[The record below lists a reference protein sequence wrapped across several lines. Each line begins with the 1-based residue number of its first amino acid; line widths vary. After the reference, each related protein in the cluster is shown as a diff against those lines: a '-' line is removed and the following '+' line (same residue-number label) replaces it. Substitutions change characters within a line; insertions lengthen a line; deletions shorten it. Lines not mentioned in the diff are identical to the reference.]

1 MAKDKDKKDKSEKKS
16 KGTALTA
23 PKEISLES
31 MAVTYRP
38 RTINDLV
45 GQDAVVTQVKGML
58 KSGKFPSSIL
68 IHGGSGCGKTTT
80 ARIIARTIFCTN
92 LGEDYSPCGEC
103 TSCKYGDGHPDV
115 AESNMAETR
124 GIDDV
129 RALIASS
136 RNMPTIGKFRIFIID
151 EVHAWTTQASD
162 AFLKPLEE
170 PPARTMWILCTTN
183 PEKLKPT
190 ILGRCK
196 KLPVQQI
203 EPEVMMKRLAYISKK
218 EGLDMK
224 EREDG
229 KAVLK
234 LVADMSN
241 GHMRDAIEL
250 LESVI
255 YALRADSSMD
265 TKTLMGKVMTA
276 GDTDLDKASAYLVA
290 SILNGDLKD
299 IVHQIRASQNPR
311 GVLNKSRWLLQYLLD
326 NAVGLAKYSPYNAKI
341 FAKIAKENNV
351 RVKLQ
356 MLLKL
361 QYLLIE
367 IETRFNTMNIDET
380 VMMQAMVGQ
389 FIIDNVPKKD

>member
-1 MAKDKDKKDKSEKKS
+1 
-16 KGTALTA
+16 
-23 PKEISLES
+23 
-31 MAVTYRP
+31 
-38 RTINDLV
+38 
-45 GQDAVVTQVKGML
+45 
-58 KSGKFPSSIL
+58 
-68 IHGGSGCGKTTT
+68 
-80 ARIIARTIFCTN
+80 
-92 LGEDYSPCGEC
+92 
-103 TSCKYGDGHPDV
+103 
-115 AESNMAETR
+115 
-124 GIDDV
+124 
-129 RALIASS
+129 
-136 RNMPTIGKFRIFIID
+136 
-151 EVHAWTTQASD
+151 
-162 AFLKPLEE
+162 
-170 PPARTMWILCTTN
+170 
-183 PEKLKPT
+183 
-190 ILGRCK
+190 
-196 KLPVQQI
+196 
-203 EPEVMMKRLAYISKK
+203 
-218 EGLDMK
+218 
-224 EREDG
+224 
-229 KAVLK
+229 
-234 LVADMSN
+234 
-241 GHMRDAIEL
+241 
-250 LESVI
+250 
-255 YALRADSSMD
+255 MD